1 MRTIEFLETL
11 KVKKDDFSNPLK
23 VIKENQKIM
32 SNTVNK
38 MFKREKR
45 GLLKI
50 YGGDIYEMIYNLG
63 EMQSAIMRIVPCVLY
78 LCGTYEDV
86 GKGIKSEE
94 KHKESTGRCI

>member
-1 MRTIEFLETL
+1 MREIEFLETL
-11 KVKKDDFSNPLK
+11 KVRKDDFSNPLK
-23 VIKENQKIM
+23 AIKENQKVM

-38 MFKREKR
+38 MFKKQKR
-45 GLLKI
+45 GLPKI
-50 YGGDIYEMIYNLG
+50 YGADIYEMIYNLG

-94 KHKESTGRCI
+94 KHKEVQK